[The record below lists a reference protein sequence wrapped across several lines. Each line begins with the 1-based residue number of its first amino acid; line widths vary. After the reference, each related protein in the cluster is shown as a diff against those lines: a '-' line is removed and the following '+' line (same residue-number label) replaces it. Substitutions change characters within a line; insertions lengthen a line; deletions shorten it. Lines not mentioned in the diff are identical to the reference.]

1 MFAKFLVA
9 IGVILMIVS
18 TGTADSV
25 PHSTVLAIAGSG
37 LFTMWLGNKFHVMT
51 EGKPLFSFNPKI

>member
-1 MFAKFLVA
+1 MFAKILVA

-25 PHSTVLAIAGSG
+25 PHSTVVAIASSG
-37 LFTMWLGNKFHVMT
+37 LFTMWLGNKFHTIV
-51 EGKPLFSFNPKI
+51 EGKPLFSFNSKI